1 MEGIQG
7 IQEKIKKKNDELSD
21 DKKKEITLLTNQDVL
36 KWIYDDKSF
45 MKYNDEQEII
55 GYCQTEIEVDTGT
68 FYKQGPRKGNVKY
81 KKKKIDNKN
90 KPKYKY
96 SKANYN
102 KMRKVE
108 EDEWCKQVMK
118 VKRPDLVDPEKKQ
131 SKFGPLG
138 EELCKEFYTLSGDE
152 PFKPSKKVGKSYTLD
167 LETSS
172 TIIESK
178 AGSYLTGGTA
188 GEKIYGVPRKYME
201 VPRLYGKP
209 LLIICIGGSEK
220 FSRDKCLIGDC
231 DIPESKLFADLYEKL
246 NIRYV
251 GFTELINNL

>member
-1 MEGIQG
+1 MKYPTDQ
-7 IQEKIKKKNDELSD
+7 
-21 DKKKEITLLTNQDVL
+21 EIT
-36 KWIYDDKSF
+36 
-45 MKYNDEQEII
+45 
-55 GYCQTEIEVDTGT
+55 GYRKKTIQVDTGS
-68 FYKQGPRKGNVKY
+68 FIRRGPNKGKPKTKGEHV
-81 KKKKIDNKN
+81 DNKE
-90 KPKYKY
+90 KPTYKH
-96 SKANYN
+96 SKAIYN
-102 KMRKVE
+102 KMRKDE
-108 EDEWCKQVMK
+108 EDEWCKQIMK
-118 VKRPDLVDPEKKQ
+118 GKRPDLVDPEKKQ

-138 EELCKEFYTLSGDE
+138 EELCKEYYTLIGED
-152 PFKPSKKVGKSYTLD
+152 PFKPSKKEGKSYTLD
-167 LETSS
+167 LETLS

-251 GFTELINNL
+251 GFTELINN